1 MNGTVSIKD
10 SALDVLVVEDDRD
23 TASAMQRILQRAGFT
38 TEYVQSLS
46 EASEQVSQRN
56 PSIVLLDLSLP
67 DGDGVEAIRTLT
79 ASGQTQVIVISGTD
93 DAERTRRCLQAG
105 VFDFLVKPAEARD
118 LVFAVRR
125 ADSHRRKG
133 VVSETAYP
141 PELKM
146 GFGALE
152 GKSKASQD
160 LVAQVRNAARTS
172 PGHALITGQPGVLK
186 ADIAALLH
194 RYSNRKGRSYIISCA
209 SETGQQAIDRFF
221 GDHARPHDGG
231 ENGIEAYLKKADGG
245 TLVLDDVSSLPMDIQ
260 RRLKSFMTS
269 GTVLARN
276 ALNPDSYDCA
286 VVAIL
291 REPAEEALAA
301 GRLHEPFYY
310 TLVRNSIKVPPLV
323 ERKDDIEYFART
335 AVEQLNQVFDTEKSL
350 STEILE
356 QLRGHYWPGNQVELK
371 NTLLTA
377 YRLTEAGEEIAADQ
391 TLFAEN
397 ESGVSDQIAPFIGQT
412 FSEVERDLI
421 KATLAANDNNKSQT
435 AKVLGISLKTLYN
448 RLNSYEKE
456 GIAEAEA

>member
-1 MNGTVSIKD
+1 MNATVSNRD
-10 SALDVLVVEDDRD
+10 AALDVLIVEDDLD

-38 TEYVQSLS
+38 AEHVQSLTD
-46 EASEQVSQRN
+46 AAAHVSQRS

-79 ASGQTQVIVISGTD
+79 ASGKTHVIVISGTD
-93 DAERTRRCLQAG
+93 DAERTRKCLQAG

-125 ADSHRRKG
+125 ADGHRRKG
-133 VVSETAYP
+133 IVSETAYP
-141 PELKM
+141 PELTL

-152 GKSKASQD
+152 GKSKASQN
-160 LVAQVRNAARTS
+160 LVFQVRSAASAT

-194 RYSNRKGRSYIISCA
+194 RYSKRQGRAYIISCA
-209 SETGQQAIDRFF
+209 SETGQQAMDRFF
-221 GDHARPHDGG
+221 GDHARAYDGG
-231 ENGIEAYLKKADGG
+231 ENGIEAYLKKAEGG
-245 TLVLDDVSSLPMDIQ
+245 TLVLDDVSSLPIDIQ
-260 RRLKSFMTS
+260 RRLKSFMIS

-276 ALNPDSYDCA
+276 ALTPDSYDCA

-291 REPAEEALAA
+291 REPAEDALAA
-301 GRLHEPFYY
+301 GRLYDPFYY

-323 ERKDDIEYFART
+323 ERKDDIDYFART

-350 STEILE
+350 SKGILE

-377 YRLTEAGEEIAADQ
+377 YRLTEAGEEIAADL

-397 ESGVSDQIAPFIGQT
+397 ESGVSDQIAPA
-412 FSEVERDLI
+412 SERGEPQAR
-421 KATLAANDNNKSQT
+421 
-435 AKVLGISLKTLYN
+435 
-448 RLNSYEKE
+448 
-456 GIAEAEA
+456 